1 MKGIGIAAV
10 LAITLSA
17 CSWVDTQPGAER
29 VVVIDKYQ
37 AESCQRVGRTET
49 KTLNK
54 LWLLEREEQKIR
66 EELLTLA
73 RNQANKIGGNA
84 LLPLSSPENG
94 KQAFV
99 VYKCNP

>member
-1 MKGIGIAAV
+1 MKLIGIGMA
-10 LAITLSA
+10 LAIVLSG

-37 AESCQRVGRTET
+37 AESCQRLGTTET

-54 LWLLEREEQKIR
+54 LWLLERETQKIH

-73 RNQANKIGGNA
+73 RNQANKMGGNA
-84 LLPLSSPENG
+84 LLPLSAPESG

-99 VYKCNP
+99 VYKC